1 MSLMSKLL
9 SLAVITTL
17 SLSAASDEDDVKSYI
32 KNHMVKN
39 DQVTVTSV
47 DIIDKKALDD
57 AKGWEI
63 YFVNIHANVKKS
75 PTVFDKVTV
84 PETVFV
90 NGNISAPT
98 LINMETGEDYRKIMK
113 PELKADVYDAKHLI
127 AGNKD
132 AKHKLVIFSDPQCPF
147 CKTKVPEI
155 YKAVKAN
162 PDTFALY
169 YYHFPL
175 VRIHPVSDIIA
186 RVMLIEQAKG
196 HTDKVM
202 DMYGLEINPR
212 EVNATKVLGILN
224 KKYNLDIKEK
234 DIDTQEI
241 QKELIF
247 DKGIATK
254 SMVSGTPTL
263 YIDGKWDP
271 SRNKYK
277 EFAKN
282 KSTADDS
289 KKDETSKKD
298 DEKK

>member
-1 MSLMSKLL
+1 MSKLL

-32 KNHMVKN
+32 KNYMVKN

-47 DIIDKKALDD
+47 DIIDKKELED
-57 AKGWEI
+57 AKGWEV

-75 PTVFDKVTV
+75 PTIFDKVTV
-84 PETVFV
+84 PETLFV
-90 NGNISAPT
+90 KDNISAPT
-98 LINMETGEDYRKIMK
+98 LINMETGEDYKRIMK
-113 PELKADVYDAKHLI
+113 PELKVDIYDDKHLI
-127 AGNKD
+127 AGNKS

-147 CKTKVPEI
+147 CKTKIPEI

-175 VRIHPVSDIIA
+175 LRIHPVSDIIT

-196 HTDKVM
+196 HHDKVIE
-202 DMYGLEINPR
+202 MYGLDINPR
-212 EVNATKVLGILN
+212 EVNATKVLGIIN
-224 KKYNLDIKEK
+224 KKYKLDIKEK

-241 QKELIF
+241 QKELIY
-247 DKGIATK
+247 DKEIATK

-271 SRNKYK
+271 SRDKYK

-282 KSTADDS
+282 KSSASKDES
-289 KKDETSKKD
+289 KKDEKKR
-298 DEKK
+298 DEGKK

>member
-1 MSLMSKLL
+1 L

-32 KNHMVKN
+32 KNYMVKN
-39 DQVTVTSV
+39 DQVTVTDV
-47 DIIDKKALDD
+47 DIIDKKDLED
-57 AKGWEI
+57 AKGWEV

-84 PETVFV
+84 PETLFV
-90 NGNISAPT
+90 KDNISAPT
-98 LINMETGEDYRKIMK
+98 LINMETGEDYKKTMK

-147 CKTKVPEI
+147 CKTKIPEI

-162 PDTFALY
+162 PETFALY
-169 YYHFPL
+169 YYHLPL
-175 VRIHPVSDIIA
+175 LRIHPVSDIIS

-196 HTDKVM
+196 HNDKVIE
-202 DMYGLEINPR
+202 MYGLDINPR

-234 DIDTQEI
+234 DIDTQEL
-241 QKELIF
+241 QKELLF
-247 DKGIATK
+247 DKEMATK

-271 SRNKYK
+271 SRNRYK
-277 EFAKN
+277 KLAEN
-282 KSTADDS
+282 KSVS
-289 KKDETSKKD
+289 DEKKD